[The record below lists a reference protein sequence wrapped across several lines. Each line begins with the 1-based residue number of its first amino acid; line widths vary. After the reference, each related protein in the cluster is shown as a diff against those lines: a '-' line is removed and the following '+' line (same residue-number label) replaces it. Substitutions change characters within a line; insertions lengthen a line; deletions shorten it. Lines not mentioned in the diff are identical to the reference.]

1 MASIDILHLRDD
13 LLLFV
18 DILVETKNFQTIG
31 AEEGLQFS
39 RAQLEERFQPC
50 LCLGRRRFGF
60 SVCVGSAGRGACAGV
75 GFIFK
80 ACAFLRRRAASR
92 HVVTVNRRR

>member
-18 DILVETKNFQTIG
+18 DILVETKNLQTIR

-39 RAQLEERFQPC
+39 RAQLEEGFQSVFC
-50 LCLGRRRFGF
+50 FGRR
-60 SVCVGSAGRGACAGV
+60 
-75 GFIFK
+75 
-80 ACAFLRRRAASR
+80 
-92 HVVTVNRRR
+92 